1 VSDIEASRTPA
12 VRAVD
17 GTRCTWLI
25 KVLMSCLSSV
35 AVVVHLFLWFVVLI
49 DPRSQVPARFLK
61 RFWHRGSGVRA
72 EAGGDLTAR
81 IL

>member
-1 VSDIEASRTPA
+1 MTATVSAAEATSTPA

-25 KVLMSCLSSV
+25 RVLMSCLSFV
-35 AVVVHLFLWFVVLI
+35 AVVVQVVLI

-61 RFWHRGSGVRA
+61 RFWHRGSDVRA